1 LPPPALAGAQQFDNA
16 AGVLMTLELLRERFP
31 VSRKSIDAGL
41 RTVSLAGRFQVVPG
55 AVEVILDV
63 AHNPASGRRLAQMLG
78 ELPASGNTWLVI
90 GMLKDKDVAAFMAS
104 LAHTVDHWCLV
115 SLDLDRGLSA
125 AELRRMLPVMASDAH
140 EFPNVAAASRYARG
154 QAAAGDRVVVCGSFI
169 TVAEAMS
176 CHV

>member
-1 LPPPALAGAQQFDNA
+1 
-16 AGVLMTLELLRERFP
+16 MTLELLRERFP
-31 VSRKSIDAGL
+31 VSRQSIDAGL
-41 RTVSLAGRFQVVPG
+41 RSVTLAGRFQVVPG
-55 AVEVILDV
+55 KVDVILDV

-78 ELPASGNTWLVI
+78 ELPASGSTWLVI

-115 SLDLDRGLSA
+115 NLDLDRGLSA
-125 AELRRMLPVMASDAH
+125 AELRQMLPVTANDAH
-140 EFPNVAAASRYARG
+140 EFPNVASACRYARE
-154 QAAAGDRVVVCGSFI
+154 QAAAGDRVVISGSFI